1 MYNIWII
8 INESLQVVYRIISGK
23 EMEYY
28 FTDICIVISDIY
40 LTVACWKI
48 LTSHHSQ
55 DAFFTPTKLV
65 DNLCVQSEAEK
76 KKCCST
82 KIYPWFLWK
91 TCLCITCIDMNAG
104 NDFSHHLVSVL
115 QIYRLTHGQQDAII
129 EPWHLK
135 V

>member
-76 KKCCST
+76 KK
-82 KIYPWFLWK
+82 
-91 TCLCITCIDMNAG
+91 NAAVLKYTLG
-104 NDFSHHLVSVL
+104 FCGKLVCAL
-115 QIYRLTHGQQDAII
+115 NA
-129 EPWHLK
+129 
-135 V
+135 